1 MIVYGHEF
9 MHVSDLQYGFLQC
22 CGTDVQER
30 AKWRLLTSKPF
41 QKGLDTI
48 KKTPD
53 FAHSLDTSSEELL
66 VKRESEAESE
76 ESANQSSGTD
86 GSAESNL
93 GKVEDLEDTEVI
105 TCGSTSS
112 PRALAHDEDSLGP
125 RKRQKPKV
133 KGKALEGVMKWHK
146 GTDVSTSTGGSN
158 PAYFD
163 TDQTTAVLGVGSLF
177 VDSLAASTKYVS
189 RGKKRSGYKVRKY
202 PLNAPGYRY
211 VVS

>member
-1 MIVYGHEF
+1 M
-9 MHVSDLQYGFLQC
+9 QYISLQC
-22 CGTDVQER
+22 CDTDVQER

-53 FAHSLDTSSEELL
+53 FAHSLDTGSELL
-66 VKRESEAESE
+66 ERESEAESE

-93 GKVEDLEDTEVI
+93 GKMEDLEDSEVI

-125 RKRQKPKV
+125 RKRQKPKM

-146 GTDVSTSTGGSN
+146 ATDVSTSTGGSS
-158 PAYFD
+158 PAYSD
-163 TDQTTAVLGVGSLF
+163 TDRTTAVLGVGSLF

-189 RGKKRSGYKVRKY
+189 RGKKRSGYKVRT
-202 PLNAPGYRY
+202 
-211 VVS
+211 